1 MMLKSHDV
9 DVNAYVDGEL
19 ELSRQ
24 LDMEGRIER
33 DPALHA
39 EVQRLRQ
46 LQASVRSAAD
56 YHAAPVWL
64 RTRIGFP
71 AAAAHAAAELDVPDP
86 ATLGA
91 AKPGSVNRNPPVPG
105 SAAAGRP
112 WRPYGLA
119 LAACGLLVWGLA
131 LTPWPVGRDD
141 PLPRDL
147 VASHVRATLSER
159 LVDVASSDQH
169 TVKPW
174 LSARLDYSPPVTPL
188 AEIGVTF
195 LGARVDYLDGRQV
208 AVMVYKQRQHV
219 VDVYVWPTR
228 GADPDVRDVSQRGF
242 NVKRW
247 KQGEMTYSMVSD
259 LNRDEL
265 GVLAQALQ
273 RDTSTR

>member
-1 MMLKSHDV
+1 MMLKPHDV

-24 LDMEGRIER
+24 LDMESRIER

-46 LQASVRSAAD
+46 LRASVRGAAN
-56 YHAAPVWL
+56 YHAAPARL

-71 AAAAHAAAELDVPDP
+71 AAAAPAAADVEVPEP
-86 ATLGA
+86 AT
-91 AKPGSVNRNPPVPG
+91 PGPAQPGRVNRNPALP
-105 SAAAGRP
+105 AGAVASRP
-112 WRPYGLA
+112 WRPWGMA
-119 LAACGLLVWGLA
+119 IAAGGLLVWGLV
-131 LTPWPVGRDD
+131 LTPWPAGRDD
-141 PLPRDL
+141 PLLRDV

-159 LVDVASSDQH
+159 LIDVASSDQH

-188 AEIGVTF
+188 AETGVTF

-228 GADPDVRDVSQRGF
+228 GADPEVRDASPRGF

-247 KQGEMTYSMVSD
+247 KQGEMTYAMVSD

-273 RDTSTR
+273 RDTPTR